1 VQRVSAGIGEVPAA
15 TYCAP
20 KMVQMTGNSKLNPLQ
35 VVCRLRPLSDQ
46 ERKATPVPTVTAI
59 SERREVVVT
68 TASAGRQ
75 VQSSFAFNDV
85 LNSFSSQSEVFDAT
99 VRPMVKDVCG
109 GFEGV
114 AFVYGQTGS
123 GKTHTCEGTV
133 EGRDSHGLVVR
144 AAEAV
149 MQELMSGAYTHATIT
164 MSCAE
169 VYNEELNDFLSTQKG
184 EIKQA
189 GETLTEV
196 KLTGG
201 NDVLEV
207 LRAVKAKRRVADM
220 KVHARSASAHTVYT
234 LRVLNRQRVPGG
246 EYENE
251 GRLHIVDLAGSE
263 LAKRDLGHSPRG
275 HSPRSPRE
283 IVDDGKRTLNQSLLT
298 LKRVLANYHD
308 ASARIPVKDSRLTR
322 HLHDVLCGACH
333 MVLLVTVSPAQQCVE
348 ETIATLTY
356 AEQAMSKATTPRE
369 QVQQQ
374 AHPENEHRLQLQQ
387 QQQQLQL
394 RQQQQQQEHE
404 KQLQQ
409 QAQQEHEHRVQLQQ
423 QQAQQEHEH
432 RLQLQQQ
439 QQQLQLLQQQ
449 QRQEYEKQLQ
459 QQAQQEHEHRL
470 QLQQQQQQLQLAQQQ
485 QQQQQQEH
493 EKQLQLQQQQVTKA
507 CEAAAAELNDA
518 AGRLQAVE
526 SSTQKAAG
534 HAAETLA
541 RTSKAVASQTSVVQ
555 EHADQVRKLLHGRS
569 EMLSSGIRAVA
580 RDIGIA
586 EMNAVSA
593 EAAFVERVQNS
604 VGVPLLSLGEVV
616 HAASVACD
624 AHTASVERASTFI
637 AAEASAAV
645 ARRHGMRGE
654 LHLLAEAHSASSHGA
669 APLQEL
675 LESLGKVLSKEGSG
689 SSAALGMVMDELAQ
703 NKRSLVDTSS
713 TGEATLTALSSR
725 SDENFADAWSQVDKM
740 LGSIEETVGDDIVTA
755 RMDLLTDQA
764 KVTAVSTFTRKL
776 SIVLSAML
784 CARNSIETEVAALRQ
799 QRRDEEEVL
808 ATLAQQREALAAD
821 CQKAE
826 AHLASV
832 TAELESCKQSLVEL
846 EDEQAAKRDA
856 IVRNVTSSVES
867 LLRLEFADMEKRFG
881 KHSEDV
887 RTRLATSAEHC
898 QATSTTVR
906 KAQSRATHLASEAE
920 QQVNAWA
927 LGAASVCDGISAAQ
941 ASSELA
947 AKEMEGAAH
956 ECMGKLASTI
966 KQLRAA
972 QTNSKSQW
980 AATTQDVATA
990 VAAWKDRSRK
1000 VAASLDDVASR
1011 SKTSA
1016 DALSALHEEGVG
1028 HHRAAARHAS
1038 TRAGEDVR
1046 LSSAFG
1052 TLMAR
1057 HDELENIEAA
1067 AEGERQ
1073 QSLAALSDS
1082 AEAASADVA
1091 RCAPL
1096 VAKLGEAADNLA
1108 TETAAEGRCQRK
1120 AINLAKGAVENLTVQ
1135 SEALLARASDG
1146 SPLEVVQQMC
1156 GAAEEMARLAVAGL
1170 GEVAESAGATAV
1182 TAAGLAQAQRCLG

>member
-1 VQRVSAGIGEVPAA
+1 
-15 TYCAP
+15 
-20 KMVQMTGNSKLNPLQ
+20 MVQMTGNSKLNPLQ

-374 AHPENEHRLQLQQ
+374 AHPEN
-387 QQQQLQL
+387 
-394 RQQQQQQEHE
+394 
-404 KQLQQ
+404 
-409 QAQQEHEHRVQLQQ
+409 
-423 QQAQQEHEH
+423 
-432 RLQLQQQ
+432 
-439 QQQLQLLQQQ
+439 
-449 QRQEYEKQLQ
+449 
-459 QQAQQEHEHRL
+459 EHRL